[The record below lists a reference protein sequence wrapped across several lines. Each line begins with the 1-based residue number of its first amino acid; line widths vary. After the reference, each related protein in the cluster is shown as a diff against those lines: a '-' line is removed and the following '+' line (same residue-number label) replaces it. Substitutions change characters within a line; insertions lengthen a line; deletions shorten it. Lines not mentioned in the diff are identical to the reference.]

1 VAEETK
7 EYIFEK
13 IFNDRWDPNTAT
25 LSNPIVLV
33 NEILET
39 IRHWNEAHPTKEPK
53 KIGNPYAFFKD
64 FARNKKSANRRWPR
78 SILAR
83 NYTARQLTGSGASFE
98 FVPLEPGQ
106 TVPFTNIVPPPAPST
121 ETHRIESVSLPLT
134 SRLLGRGD
142 EPWLI
147 QVLVRLHVIET
158 HLSLYSTRNIL
169 QIDHLQMN
177 VKLHL
182 TEIDALFL
190 AIEQV
195 SPGVTQEVIV
205 NCEAKGLSD
214 DIIESQVISQAQSVF
229 QSQSIHQDIVIPMAV
244 KPLRQSVVHVVE
256 FDAISR
262 GTAPST
268 TALTIASDALYEF
281 IPPVPG
287 IGEKKT
293 ATARKPHL
301 KKLFE

>member
-1 VAEETK
+1 MPDDTRAYV
-7 EYIFEK
+7 FEK
-13 IFNDRWDPNTAT
+13 LFNDRWDPTTGT
-25 LSNPIVLV
+25 LSNPVVLV
-33 NEILET
+33 SEVVAAIED
-39 IRHWNEAHPTKEPK
+39 WNAAHPAEEPK
-53 KIGNPYAFFKD
+53 KIDNKYAFFKD
-64 FARNKKSANRRWPR
+64 FARNKKRANKRWPK

-83 NYTARQLTGSGASFE
+83 NYTARQLTGRGASFE

-106 TVPFTNIVPPPAPST
+106 TVPFTNVVPPPAPST

-190 AIEQV
+190 AIEQLR
-195 SPGVTQEVIV
+195 PGITQEVIV
-205 NCEAKGLSD
+205 NCEAKGLTD

-256 FDAISR
+256 FEAISR
-262 GTAPST
+262 SAAPST
-268 TALTIASDALYEF
+268 TTLTIASDALYQF

-293 ATARKPHL
+293 SRQRKL
-301 KKLFE
+301 LTD